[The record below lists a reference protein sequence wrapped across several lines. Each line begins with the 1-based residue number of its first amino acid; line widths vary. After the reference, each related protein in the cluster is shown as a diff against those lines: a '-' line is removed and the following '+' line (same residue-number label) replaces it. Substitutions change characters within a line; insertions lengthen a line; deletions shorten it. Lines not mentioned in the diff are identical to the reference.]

1 MRNAL
6 NVREA
11 WRAIRANTLRSVL
24 TTLGIVFGV
33 ASVIVMIAV
42 GAGTQQRIREDIE
55 KLGPSTF
62 NINPASTF
70 VSGVSMGAG
79 TRLSLT
85 DEDADALARE
95 FTDIRATPIVRVRAQ
110 MVQGGE
116 NWSTW
121 VIGVTGQYMN
131 VKEWDI
137 ANGRSF
143 GFDEVD
149 AGAKVAIL
157 GNTVAT
163 KLFSDADPVG
173 LDLRVNHLSF
183 RVIGVL
189 GPKGETVDGSD
200 LDDIVLVPLKTARNY
215 LLGRRAGRSQAVSA
229 IAVKVEPD
237 IALEAVKDEIR
248 QALRYRHVLAAGQE
262 DSFRITDM
270 AEFRKLQEA
279 SSSALTILLAAV
291 ASISLLTGGIG
302 IMNIMLVSVVERTR
316 EIGIRAAIGAA
327 PKDILTQFLVEAVTL
342 SMLGAIIGILLGI
355 AGATVADTVFN
366 VHTALTIEPVLL
378 ASGFAALVGILF
390 GFYPAL
396 KASRLPPIE
405 ALRYE

>member
-6 NVREA
+6 NVREG
-11 WRAIRANTLRSVL
+11 WRAIRANALRSVL

-33 ASVIVMIAV
+33 ASVIVMIAI
-42 GAGTQQRIREDIE
+42 GAGTQQRIKEDIE
-55 KLGPSTF
+55 KLGPNTF
-62 NINPASTF
+62 TINPASTL

-79 TRLSLT
+79 TRMSLT
-85 DEDADALARE
+85 DEDAVALARE
-95 FTDIRATPIVRVRAQ
+95 FTHIRATPMVRVRAQ
-110 MVQGGE
+110 MVHGGR
-116 NWSTW
+116 NWSSW
-121 VIGVTGQYMN
+121 VLGVTGDFLN
-131 VKEWDI
+131 VKDWNI
-137 ANGRSF
+137 ASGRSF

-149 AGAKVAIL
+149 AGAKIAIL

-163 KLFSDADPVG
+163 QLFSDADPVG
-173 LDLRVNHLSF
+173 LDIRVNHLSF
-183 RVIGVL
+183 RIVGVL
-189 GPKGETVDGSD
+189 ELKGETIDGSD
-200 LDDIVLVPLKTARNY
+200 LDDIVLVPLKTARNN
-215 LLGRRAGRSQAVSA
+215 LLGRRAGRSQSVSA

-237 IALEAVKDEIR
+237 IALEQAKDDIR
-248 QALRYRHVLAAGQE
+248 QALRSRHRLAAGQE

-270 AEFRKLQEA
+270 TEFRKLQEA

-327 PKDILTQFLVEAVTL
+327 PKDILSQFLVEAVTL
-342 SMLGAIIGILLGI
+342 SMLGAMIGILLGI
-355 AGATVADTVFN
+355 TGATVADTIFN
-366 VHTALTIEPVLL
+366 VRTALRIEPILL

-396 KASRLPPIE
+396 MASRLPPIE